1 MFILMLFIKV
11 ILEGHSR
18 AIYHRFD
25 LGFYHRHFSAN
36 DCRESR

>member
-1 MFILMLFIKV
+1 MFILMLFIKD
-11 ILEGHSR
+11 HSR